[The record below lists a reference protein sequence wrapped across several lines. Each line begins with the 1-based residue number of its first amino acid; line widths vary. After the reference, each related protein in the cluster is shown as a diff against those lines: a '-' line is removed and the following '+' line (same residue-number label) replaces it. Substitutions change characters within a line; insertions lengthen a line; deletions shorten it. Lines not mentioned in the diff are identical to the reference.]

1 LPLAAPSDTA
11 LRPHL
16 PRLRKRRSRWGLRSG
31 GGRAAEAPF
40 LRPVPLLFPARHLFS
55 PRFLA
60 TKNPPGPALGGW
72 ERSVAAV
79 SLTQVGPPE
88 TGALVP
94 PTLDPPFGAMGT
106 SRLTGATNV
115 FINW

>member
-1 LPLAAPSDTA
+1 LPLAAPGDTA

-16 PRLRKRRSRWGLRSG
+16 PRLRKRRSRWGRRSG

-40 LRPVPLLFPARHLFS
+40 LCPVPLLFLARHLFS

-79 SLTQVGPPE
+79 SL
-88 TGALVP
+88 
-94 PTLDPPFGAMGT
+94 
-106 SRLTGATNV
+106 
-115 FINW
+115 